1 MKTKPMFFNIMPAV
15 FLMLALAM
23 PIQIALIYRINI
35 LDFVGIFSKLTPLNI
50 MLMMTFGWVAYA
62 THSFD
67 KKLFLLLPILN
78 LIVFANNY
86 FVGAFGQDFS
96 ILETTISSTA
106 FLVLSMTFYSKSIYR
121 VFNEKNF
128 RWWQSVP
135 RKKLAVPLTIYTNSN
150 TIKTKSFDV
159 SETGIFAVSDSDLDL
174 FKASKDQELELC
186 IHLSDQVLQC
196 KGRIV
201 RKALSRGTYPEG
213 VGIQFSKV
221 DGDLPG
227 WLQSQAA

>member
-1 MKTKPMFFNIMPAV
+1 MKTKPMFFTLMPAV
-15 FLMLALAM
+15 FLVLAIAM
-23 PIQIALIYRINI
+23 PLQISLIYKISP

-50 MLMMTFGWVAYA
+50 LLMATFGWVAYA

-67 KKLFLLLPILN
+67 KRLFVLLPLLN
-78 LIVFANNY
+78 LAVFANNY

-96 ILETTISSTA
+96 ILETSLSSTA
-106 FLVLSMTFYSKSIYR
+106 FLALSMSFYSKSIYR

-135 RKKLAVPLTIYTNSN
+135 RKKLAVPLTIYTNAN

-174 FKASKDQELELC
+174 FKASKEQELELC
-186 IHLSDQVLQC
+186 IHLNDQVLQC
-196 KGRIV
+196 KGKIV
-201 RKALSRGTYPEG
+201 RKAMSKGTYPEG